1 MSSSAS
7 AVSAYV
13 SEFDDQQIENALNA
27 RRVADGGTLWL
38 ILPKDEGAFLETP
51 PAGGLT
57 VACDAQ
63 IYLDLLQVGLRG
75 PDQAKALRE
84 WDGFGGTAR

>member
-1 MSSSAS
+1 V
-7 AVSAYV
+7 VSAYV
-13 SEFDDQQIENALNA
+13 SAFDDKHIERALNA

-38 ILPKDEGAFLETP
+38 IVPKEEGVFRETQI
-51 PAGGLT
+51 AGGLT

-84 WDGFGGTAR
+84 WEWFGRTAG